1 MIFDVSFIIEF
12 NNRKKI
18 GFMNKVGLMK
28 FIKIKGNIYFW
39 EKFEVLFDGS

>member
-12 NNRKKI
+12 NNRKI
-18 GFMNKVGLMK
+18 LGFMNKVGLMK
-28 FIKIKGNIYFW
+28 FIKIMGNIYFW